1 MHDIKR
7 CGLEK
12 SLTLIFI
19 LQMGT
24 GAKPESDRA
33 ANQDLV
39 PESEDEEQKEHAEA
53 VSKPGG
59 QLQLRVRGWR
69 SLSVSGAAASSLSA
83 SS

>member
-1 MHDIKR
+1 
-7 CGLEK
+7 
-12 SLTLIFI
+12 
-19 LQMGT
+19 MGT

-59 QLQLRVRGWR
+59 QL
-69 SLSVSGAAASSLSA
+69 
-83 SS
+83 